1 MKYKLKKNYIA
12 NTRSN
17 DDLMEMKTKQ
27 ESYDSEKYFKTIFD
41 ASMDGIAVVNAEG
54 KIEFANESY
63 FKIID
68 WPRDE
73 IIGQCFMKIIPDD
86 SKEFV
91 MKHWRN
97 VQIDHGGIHELKIK
111 SASGKII
118 YLNVSSSLVE
128 INGMKVIVFIHDIS
142 EKKNHEIDLK
152 ESEKRY
158 KDLFENAN
166 DPMYTHDL
174 LGNFL
179 SVNKLGIELL
189 GGTEE
194 EILGSNIIQWLTP
207 VSYKAFQENA
217 RKIFLNQPFEP
228 VVVIEVITRTGEHK
242 FGEARIRL
250 IREGEKIIAIH
261 GIVRDITEKIELE
274 KELRESEAKFR
285 ELFENANDGIYTHD
299 LEGFFH
305 TVNDAGCRILECS
318 KDEIIG
324 ANISSFLTP
333 QSLELSKNIINKY
346 ISGENVEQPILLELI
361 SKNKKQLFVEFRN
374 RIIKDNGTIVAI
386 HGIARDITEKKLLEQ
401 KLKEY
406 NEKLEQSYNELK
418 KSEEK
423 YRDLFENAQDAMYVM
438 DFEGNFLK
446 MNQTGLSI
454 IGCTKEEII
463 GSNISQ
469 WVTQESM
476 KLIRERQKRR
486 MAGEILDKIDVFEVV
501 CKNGEHRWAEVK
513 TRDIKEGEK
522 AVEIH
527 GIGRDITENMLLK
540 QELNKSNKQHKLLC
554 YLIQGTR
561 GGKTRAL
568 LLKHLS
574 EKSCNANQLA
584 KAMNMDYKTIRHH
597 LNVLVKNGII
607 SKDNDGYSDLYFISK
622 NIEMNLN
629 MMSL

>member
-1 MKYKLKKNYIA
+1 MFKKNYIA

-17 DDLMEMKTKQ
+17 DDCMEMKTNDK
-27 ESYDSEKYFKTIFD
+27 SYNSEKYFKTIFD
-41 ASMDGIAVVNAEG
+41 ASMDGIAVIDEEG
-54 KIEFANESY
+54 KIESANDS
-63 FKIID
+63 FLKIID
-68 WPRDE
+68 WPGEE
-73 IIGQCFMKIIPDD
+73 IIGQYFMKVIPDD

-91 MKHWRN
+91 MKHWGDVR
-97 VQIDHGGIHELKIK
+97 IDRGGVHEIKIK
-111 SASGKII
+111 TSSGKII

-128 INGMKVIVFIHDIS
+128 INGTKVIAIIHDIS
-142 EKKNHEIDLK
+142 EKKKHEKDLR
-152 ESEKRY
+152 ESEKKY
-158 KDLFENAN
+158 KELFENAN

-207 VSYKAFQENA
+207 ESYKAFEENA
-217 RKIFLNQPFEP
+217 RKIFLNQPFER
-228 VVVIEVITRTGEHK
+228 VVVIEVITKTGEHK

-299 LEGFFH
+299 LDGFFL

-333 QSLELSKNIINKY
+333 QSLGISKEIMKKY
-346 ISGENVEQPILLELI
+346 ISGEDVEQPILLEFI

-374 RIIKDNGTIVAI
+374 RIIKDNGKIVAI
-386 HGIARDITEKKLLEQ
+386 HGIARDISEKKILEQ

-406 NEKLEQSYNELK
+406 NEKLELSYNELK

-454 IGCTKEEII
+454 MGCTKEEII

-476 KLIRERQKRR
+476 KIILERKKRR

-574 EKSCNANQLA
+574 EKSYNANQLA
-584 KAMNMDYKTIRHH
+584 TVMNMDYKTIRHH

-607 SKDNDGYSDLYFISK
+607 SKGNDGYSDLYFISK

>member
-1 MKYKLKKNYIA
+1 
-12 NTRSN
+12 
-17 DDLMEMKTKQ
+17 MEMKTKQ

-41 ASMDGIAVVNAEG
+41 ASMDGIAIVNAEG

-97 VQIDHGGIHELKIK
+97 VQIDHGGIHEIKIK

-142 EKKNHEIDLK
+142 EKKNHEIELK
-152 ESEKRY
+152 DSEKRY

-179 SVNKLGIELL
+179 SINKLGIELL

-207 VSYKAFQENA
+207 ESYNAFEENA

-228 VVVIEVITRTGEHK
+228 VVVIEVITKTGEHK

-250 IREGEKIIAIH
+250 IREGEKIMAIH
-261 GIVRDITEKIELE
+261 GIVRDITEKIRLE
-274 KELRESEAKFR
+274 KELKESEAKFR
-285 ELFENANDGIYTHD
+285 ELFENA
-299 LEGFFH
+299 
-305 TVNDAGCRILECS
+305 
-318 KDEIIG
+318 
-324 ANISSFLTP
+324 
-333 QSLELSKNIINKY
+333 
-346 ISGENVEQPILLELI
+346 
-361 SKNKKQLFVEFRN
+361 
-374 RIIKDNGTIVAI
+374 
-386 HGIARDITEKKLLEQ
+386 
-401 KLKEY
+401 
-406 NEKLEQSYNELK
+406 
-418 KSEEK
+418 
-423 YRDLFENAQDAMYVM
+423 QDAMYVM
-438 DFEGNFLK
+438 DYEGNFLK
-446 MNQTGLSI
+446 MNQIGLSTL
-454 IGCTKEEII
+454 GCTKEEII
-463 GSNISQ
+463 GTNISQ
-469 WVTQESM
+469 WVTKEGM
-476 KLIRERQKRR
+476 KIIGERKRR
-486 MAGEILDKIDVFEVV
+486 RLAGEILNKVDVIEVK
-501 CKNGEHRWAEVK
+501 CKNGESRWAEIT
-513 TRDIKEGEK
+513 TRDIKDGEK
-522 AVEIH
+522 TIEIH
-527 GIGRDITENMLLK
+527 GIGRDVTENMLLK

-584 KAMNMDYKTIRHH
+584 TAMNMDYKTIRHH
-597 LNVLVKNGII
+597 LNVLIKNGII
-607 SKDNDGYSDLYFISK
+607 SKGNDGYSDLYFISK